1 MLHKVPEAIRRASRI
16 VTLRHPNSMNC
27 TIWRK
32 RLLRDDTSGTLGGM
46 PNIGGVGVLDSE
58 DEADFEYEPVGDAKI
73 VFSGIWQGSGA
84 NWNDADTGVMYSADA
99 PLEAL
104 IEFVDSS
111 CGQEV
116 QKNDRISIEPGSG
129 IVLIYAVIGENSSV
143 AIPPYVR
150 KFILAER
157 SDFDVGVG

>member
-1 MLHKVPEAIRRASRI
+1 MLNKVPEVIRRAGRI

-32 RLLRDDTSGTLGGM
+32 RLRRDETSGTLGDM

-58 DEADFEYEPVGDAKI
+58 DEADFDYEPIGDAKI
-73 VFSGIWQGSGA
+73 VFSGVWQGSGA
-84 NWNDADTGVMYSADA
+84 NWNDADTGVLYNADA

-104 IEFVDSS
+104 IEFVDDS
-111 CGQEV
+111 CGHEV